1 VWSIRRRGV
10 YGTERDNMKRGHVYV
25 IAEAGVNH
33 NGDLN
38 LARALVDCAAEA
50 GADAVKFQTFDA
62 RKLATRSAPKAS
74 YQRSITNA
82 TESQLELLRKLELP
96 REWHW
101 ELREHARLRGVEF
114 LSTAFDAGSLIF
126 LEELD
131 MPFYKVPSGEL
142 TNGPLLWQFAHK
154 GRPLVL
160 STGMATMS
168 EVEQALAVIAHA
180 FNAASEPAD
189 VADVWRGWS
198 DPAWRGSLQGR
209 VTLLHCTSQY
219 PTPMLE
225 CNLRAMD
232 TLRAFGLPVGYSD
245 HTEGTLISI
254 AAVARGA
261 TFIEKHLTLNREMP
275 GPDHKASLEPA
286 EFTLMVKQIRD
297 LQVALGDGAKCPQPS
312 EWNTRQAARQHVV
325 AARDIAA
332 GTVLSRGDLTTAR
345 SGGSGE
351 PATSLWGL
359 IGVAAARAYS
369 AGDPISQ

>member
-1 VWSIRRRGV
+1 
-10 YGTERDNMKRGHVYV
+10 MKPNLVYV

-33 NGDLN
+33 NGDLD
-38 LARALVDCAAEA
+38 LARALVDCAADA
-50 GADAVKFQTFDA
+50 GVDAVKFQTFDA
-62 RKLATRSAPKAS
+62 KKLATSAAPKAS
-74 YQRSITNA
+74 YQQQTTDAS
-82 TESQLELLRKLELP
+82 ESQLEMLRKLELP

-101 ELREHARLRGVEF
+101 ELRERARSRGIEF
-114 LSTAFDAGSLIF
+114 LSTAFDADSLTF

-142 TNGPLLWQFAHK
+142 TNGPLLWQFARK
-154 GRPLVL
+154 RRSLVV

-180 FNAASEPAD
+180 FNALAEPLEIGEI
-189 VADVWRGWS
+189 WRGWS
-198 DPAWRGSLQGR
+198 DPAWRASIQGR

-219 PTPMLE
+219 PTPMQE

-245 HTEGTLISI
+245 HTEGILIPV

-261 TFIEKHLTLNREMP
+261 TFIEKHFTLDRKMP
-275 GPDHKASLEPA
+275 GPDHKASLEPVELA
-286 EFTLMVKQIRD
+286 QMVKQIRD
-297 LQVALGDGAKCPQPS
+297 LQLALGDGVKCPQLS

-332 GTVLSRGDLTTAR
+332 GTQLSRDDLTTAR
-345 SGGSGE
+345 SGGGL
-351 PATSLWGL
+351 PAIELWGL
-359 IGVAAARAYS
+359 IGAVVANPYVV
-369 AGDPISQ
+369 GEPIKR